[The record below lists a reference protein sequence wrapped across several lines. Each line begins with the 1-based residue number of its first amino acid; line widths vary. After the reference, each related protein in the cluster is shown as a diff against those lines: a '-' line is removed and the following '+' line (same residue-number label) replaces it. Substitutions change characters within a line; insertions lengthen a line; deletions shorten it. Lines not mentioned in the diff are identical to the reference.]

1 MKTDVKRLAAEM
13 LVIIL
18 MAAAIGIAWNH
29 RLLLEVFRGQGVQAP
44 PATTPATSATPST
57 PAAAPTPLPLG
68 LMQVKELSDTGEAVI
83 IDARD
88 RETFRKGH
96 IRGAV
101 SLPVGDADA
110 LIPPLAQQT
119 PKDKLIVVYCGGYDC
134 HDSRLLGE
142 KLLAAG
148 FSQVFVYEGGFPEWQ
163 DAGHPMTKGDE

>member
-13 LVIIL
+13 AAIVL
-18 MAAAIGIAWNH
+18 MAAVIGIAWNH

-44 PATTPATSATPST
+44 PAAATATPST
-57 PAAAPTPLPLG
+57 TATAAAAPLPLG

-101 SLPVGDADA
+101 SLPLGESDG
-110 LIPPLAQQT
+110 LIPTLAGQIA
-119 PKDKLIVVYCGGYDC
+119 KEKLLVVYCGGYDC

-148 FSQVFVYEGGFPEWQ
+148 FGQVFVYEGGFPEWR
-163 DAGHPMTKGDE
+163 DAGHPVAKGDQ

>member
-1 MKTDVKRLAAEM
+1 MKRLAAEM
-13 LVIIL
+13 AAIVLI
-18 MAAAIGIAWNH
+18 AAAIGIAWNH
-29 RLLLEVFRGQGVQAP
+29 RLLLEVFRGQGVKAAP
-44 PATTPATSATPST
+44 TAATATPST
-57 PAAAPTPLPLG
+57 SAAAPTPLPLG

-96 IRGAV
+96 IKGAV
-101 SLPVGDADA
+101 SLPVGDADG
-110 LIPPLAQQT
+110 LIPTFAGQT
-119 PKDKLIVVYCGGYDC
+119 PKEKLLVVYCGGYDC

-163 DAGHPMTKGDE
+163 DAGHPVAKGGE

>member
-13 LVIIL
+13 AAIVL
-18 MAAAIGIAWNH
+18 MAAVIGIAWNH
-29 RLLLEVFRGQGVQAP
+29 RLLLEVFRGQGVQTP
-44 PATTPATSATPST
+44 PAAATATPST

-96 IRGAV
+96 IKGAV
-101 SLPVGDADA
+101 SLPVGESDG
-110 LIPPLAQQT
+110 LIPTLAGQT
-119 PKDKLIVVYCGGYDC
+119 PKEKLLVVYCGGYDC

-148 FSQVFVYEGGFPEWQ
+148 FGQVFVYEGGFPEWR
-163 DAGHPMTKGDE
+163 DAGHPVAKGGE

>member
-13 LVIIL
+13 AAIVLI
-18 MAAAIGIAWNH
+18 AAAIGIAFNH
-29 RLLLEVFRGQGVQAP
+29 RLLLEVFRGQESQAP
-44 PATTPATSATPST
+44 AAAATATPST
-57 PAAAPTPLPLG
+57 PAAAATPLPLG
-68 LMQVKELSDTGEAVI
+68 LMQVKELVDTGEAII

-101 SLPVGDADA
+101 SLPLGEAEG
-110 LIPPLAQQT
+110 LISPFAERT
-119 PKDKLIVVYCGGYDC
+119 PKDRLLVVYCGGYDC

-148 FSQVFVYEGGFPEWQ
+148 FGQVFIYEGGFPEWR
-163 DAGHPMTKGDE
+163 DAGHPVAMGGE